1 MAKLLKLRR
10 GTTTQHGS
18 FTGAEGEV
26 TVDTDK
32 ETLVVHDGSTAGGHP
47 VAAEDMANVS
57 SASIAGRLAT
67 DSIAPAKI
75 AAGTLPTDVTVA
87 SANIVNGTIVS
98 GDIADGTIVN
108 ADVNASAAIAGT
120 KVSPDFGSQ
129 AIVTTGSASVSGDLD
144 VAADIRHIGDTN
156 TKIAFTT
163 DTINLRTGGA
173 SRLQCTDTTV
183 DVTGNLNVSSG
194 ADVTGNI
201 TVTGTVDGRDV
212 AADGTKLDTY
222 EANGSSYVRSDADD
236 TLNGQYTINDSA
248 DEKLVLSGSNNPHI
262 RWQEGTQNKAYIQW
276 NSSGHIRIVNQE
288 DGSILK
294 IQDDISFSSDDGSTF
309 NKVWHAGNDGSGS
322 GLDADTLDG
331 INSTTLARIDG
342 TDMGATTF
350 RVNGTDFIV
359 QDSTDGVSNYI
370 WRDHSANKLYLGTA
384 AAVIHARSHVLP
396 QDDSTYD
403 IGTSSVR
410 FANGYF
416 DTLHGDGS
424 QLTGVQPFPSGTKML
439 FQQTSAPTGWTKITS
454 SVDNKALRV
463 VSGSVSSGGNQAFTS
478 AFASRTPAGNVGAS
492 GNSTASFS
500 GSVSGNTGNSGA
512 STSNV
517 NTGGNVNNHTLSNN
531 QMPSHSHST
540 AFRNKQDYGSNQG
553 DGTRQWENAN
563 SSYNI
568 GTNNSG
574 GSGSHSHGFS
584 GSGHSHNVNNH
595 THSFSANF
603 SGNTGNHTHN
613 AGSFSGTAMDFAVQY
628 LDVIICSKD

>member
-87 SANIVNGTIVS
+87 SANIV
-98 GDIADGTIVN
+98 DGTIVT
-108 ADVNASAAIAGT
+108 ADLANSAVNSDKLDNSAVTFAKIQNVGQNTLAGRTAS
-120 KVSPDFGSQ
+120 GSGP
-129 AIVTTGSASVSGDLD
+129 ATDLSASS
-144 VAADIRHIGDTN
+144 A
-156 TKIAFTT
+156 
-163 DTINLRTGGA
+163 RT
-173 SRLQCTDTTV
+173 L
-183 DVTGNLNVSSG
+183 LNVEDG
-194 ADVTGNI
+194 ATADQTAAEI
-201 TVTGTVDGRDV
+201 LTAIKTVDG
-212 AADGTKLDTY
+212 G
-222 EANGSSYVRSDADD
+222 
-236 TLNGQYTINDSA
+236 
-248 DEKLVLSGSNNPHI
+248 
-262 RWQEGTQNKAYIQW
+262 
-276 NSSGHIRIVNQE
+276 
-288 DGSILK
+288 
-294 IQDDISFSSDDGSTF
+294 
-309 NKVWHAGNDGSGS
+309 GS

-331 INSTTLARIDG
+331 VQGASFLRSDANDTMSGELTFTTSGSYPIDINGSSSGKIVLRGSNDPYI
-342 TDMGATTF
+342 TF
-350 RVNGTDFIV
+350 RESNTDKAYLQWHSGGYLKFKNHEDASSLRIK
-359 QDSTDGVSNYI
+359 DTIDFST
-370 WRDHSANKLYLGTA
+370 
-384 AAVIHARSHVLP
+384 
-396 QDDSTYD
+396 DDSTWHTVWHAGNDGAGSGLDADELDGIAGSGYLRSNTADQADGVVTFAGGSGAVTIAANSD
-403 IGTSSVR
+403 IRLSNGSWTGESAGKIQHNSNWLYIQGGTSGIHLRSSGGTNRWTMDSSGHLLPSADSTYNIGSNGTRV
-410 FANGYF
+410 ANGYF

-424 QLTGVQPFPSGTKML
+424 NLTGVQPFPSGTKML
-439 FQQTSAPTGWTKITS
+439 FQQTSAPTGWTKVTS

-478 AFASRTPAGNVGAS
+478 AFASRTPAGNVGSS

-517 NTGGNVNNHTLSNN
+517 NTGGNVNNHTLSSN
-531 QMPSHSHST
+531 QMPSHSHSI
-540 AFRNKQDYGSNQG
+540 FSYYGDQYDNRQG
-553 DGTRQWENAN
+553 NDWGQGMAN
-563 SSYNI
+563 N
-568 GTNNSG
+568 GQNVNTNNTG
-574 GSGSHSHGFS
+574 GGGSHSHGFS

-595 THSFSANF
+595 THSFSGNF

-613 AGSFSGTAMDFAVQY
+613 AGSFSGSAMDFAVQY